1 MPRLPMDPNC
11 MELLFLWVDRSRVE
25 IDDGWCSVGNIDYD
39 ALDDLRDDSPHLFKN
54 EGVLVPENG
63 WDEITQEFTE
73 YESRKTTDIR

>member
-1 MPRLPMDPNC
+1 
-11 MELLFLWVDRSRVE
+11 
-25 IDDGWCSVGNIDYD
+25 VGNIDYD